1 MNWQKLRQLLIVFMA
16 GIFLLVTTACG
27 APSTSEAPEGEQAQP
42 EAPTELSSDA
52 ESEKG

>member
-1 MNWQKLRQLLIVFMA
+1 MNWQKLRQLLIVFVA
-16 GIFLLVTTACG
+16 GIFFLVTTACS

-42 EAPTELSSDA
+42 EAPAELSPDA